1 MNKNKINLMI
11 KEKRKEKTKVQNN
24 ILYYQ
29 KNLRNQKILN
39 KINPLNCSF
48 ILTAIISLLLPF
60 DFFLTFKSSIITY
73 LIVGTLSYEFQ
84 KNILRKIYSHKNNH
98 IKNQLNSLISYNKE
112 VCKDKLIDSE
122 LELLNKKYDNDNG
135 MPKLNIEHSFS
146 FTNNALDLDIEKYE
160 DVINNSINNINEASK
175 KKSILEIKKEY
186 SLKNI
191 IKKLLIS
198 SPLIVLFTV
207 LSSLYYNLL
216 SIPPMLT
223 CLIGSS
229 LLSINLINQIN
240 NYVNARKVLNEYND
254 LTKTNNISE
263 NITDLN
269 NEIDIN
275 IKNIYINRQYEF
287 DVELLNGILETDY
300 LGKENSHN
308 YEENNEKITYTTM
321 PKLKIYKK

>member
-11 KEKRKEKTKVQNN
+11 EEKRKEKTKVQNK

-60 DFFLTFKSSIITY
+60 NFFLTFKSSIITY
-73 LIVGTLSYEFQ
+73 LIVGILSYEFQ

-135 MPKLNIEHSFS
+135 MPKFNIEHYFSFS
-146 FTNNALDLDIEKYE
+146 NNVLDIEKYE
-160 DVINNSINNINEASK
+160 DVINNSIDNINEASK

-198 SPLIVLFTV
+198 SPLIVLFTI

-287 DVELLNGILETDY
+287 DVELLNSILEIDY

-308 YEENNEKITYTTM
+308 YEENNEKIIYTTM

>member
-11 KEKRKEKTKVQNN
+11 EEKRKEKTKVQNK

-29 KNLRNQKILN
+29 KNLGNQKILN

-48 ILTAIISLLLPF
+48 LLTAIISLLLPF
-60 DFFLTFKSSIITY
+60 NFFLTFKSSIITY
-73 LIVGTLSYEFQ
+73 LIVGILSYEFQ

-98 IKNQLNSLISYNKE
+98 IKSQLNSLISYNKE

-135 MPKLNIEHSFS
+135 MPKFNIEHYFSFS
-146 FTNNALDLDIEKYE
+146 NNVLDIEKYE
-160 DVINNSINNINEASK
+160 DVINNSIDNINEASK

-198 SPLIVLFTV
+198 SPLIVLFTI
-207 LSSLYYNLL
+207 LGSLYYNLL

-287 DVELLNGILETDY
+287 DVEILNSILETDN

-308 YEENNEKITYTTM
+308 YEENIENITYTTM

>member
-11 KEKRKEKTKVQNN
+11 EEKRKEKAKVQNK

-60 DFFLTFKSSIITY
+60 NFFLTFKSSIVTY
-73 LIVGTLSYEFQ
+73 LIVGILSYEFQ

-135 MPKLNIEHSFS
+135 MPKFNIEHYFSFS
-146 FTNNALDLDIEKYE
+146 NNVLDIEKYE
-160 DVINNSINNINEASK
+160 DVINNSIDNINEASK

-198 SPLIVLFTV
+198 SPLIVLFTI

-287 DVELLNGILETDY
+287 DVELLKSILEIDY
-300 LGKENSHN
+300 LDKENSHN

>member
-11 KEKRKEKTKVQNN
+11 EEKRKEKTNVQNK
-24 ILYYQ
+24 ILHYQ

-48 ILTAIISLLLPF
+48 ILTVIISLLLPF
-60 DFFLTFKSSIITY
+60 NYFLTFKSSIIAY
-73 LIVGTLSYEFQ
+73 LIVGTLSYEIQ
-84 KNILRKIYSHKNNH
+84 KNILRKIYSHKINH

-135 MPKLNIEHSFS
+135 MPKFNIEHYFS
-146 FTNNALDLDIEKYE
+146 YSNNVLDVEKYE
-160 DVINNSINNINEASK
+160 DVINNSINNINKASK

-191 IKKLLIS
+191 IKKSLIS
-198 SPLIVLFTV
+198 SPLIVLFTI
-207 LSSLYYNLL
+207 LSSLYNLL
-216 SIPPMLT
+216 SIPTMLT
-223 CLIGSS
+223 YLIGSS

-240 NYVNARKVLNEYND
+240 NYVNAKKVLNEYND

-287 DVELLNGILETDY
+287 DVELLNGILENDY

-308 YEENNEKITYTTM
+308 YEENNENLTYTTM

>member
-11 KEKRKEKTKVQNN
+11 EEKRKEKTKVQNK

-60 DFFLTFKSSIITY
+60 NFFLTFKSSIITY
-73 LIVGTLSYEFQ
+73 LIVGILSYEFQ
-84 KNILRKIYSHKNNH
+84 RNILRKIYSHKNNH

-112 VCKDKLIDSE
+112 LCKDKLIDSE

-135 MPKLNIEHSFS
+135 MPKFNIEHYFSFS
-146 FTNNALDLDIEKYE
+146 NNVLDIEKYE
-160 DVINNSINNINEASK
+160 DVINNSIDNINEASK

-198 SPLIVLFTV
+198 SPLIVLFTI

-287 DVELLNGILETDY
+287 DVELLNSILEIDY

-308 YEENNEKITYTTM
+308 YEENNEKIIYTTM

>member
-11 KEKRKEKTKVQNN
+11 EEKRKEKTKVQNK

-48 ILTAIISLLLPF
+48 LLTAIISLLLPF
-60 DFFLTFKSSIITY
+60 NFFLTFKSSIVTY
-73 LIVGTLSYEFQ
+73 LIVGILSYEFQ

-122 LELLNKKYDNDNG
+122 LELLKKKYDNDNG
-135 MPKLNIEHSFS
+135 MPKFNIEHYFSFS
-146 FTNNALDLDIEKYE
+146 NNVLDIEKYE
-160 DVINNSINNINEASK
+160 DVINNSIDNINEASK

-198 SPLIVLFTV
+198 SPLIVLFTI

-287 DVELLNGILETDY
+287 DVELLKSILEIDY
-300 LGKENSHN
+300 LDKENSHN

>member
-11 KEKRKEKTKVQNN
+11 EEKRKEKTKVQNK

-60 DFFLTFKSSIITY
+60 NFFLTFKSSIITY
-73 LIVGTLSYEFQ
+73 LIVGILSYEFQ

-135 MPKLNIEHSFS
+135 MPKFNIEHYFSFS
-146 FTNNALDLDIEKYE
+146 NNVLDIEKYE
-160 DVINNSINNINEASK
+160 DVINNSIDNINEASK

-198 SPLIVLFTV
+198 SPLIVLFTI
-207 LSSLYYNLL
+207 LGSLYYNLL
-216 SIPPMLT
+216 SIPPTLI

-240 NYVNARKVLNEYND
+240 NYINARKVLNEYND

-287 DVELLNGILETDY
+287 DVELLNSILEIDY

>member
-11 KEKRKEKTKVQNN
+11 EEKRKEKTKVQNK

-60 DFFLTFKSSIITY
+60 NFFLTFKSSIVTY
-73 LIVGTLSYEFQ
+73 LIVGILSYEFQ

-135 MPKLNIEHSFS
+135 MPKFNIEHYFSFS
-146 FTNNALDLDIEKYE
+146 NNVLDIEKYE
-160 DVINNSINNINEASK
+160 NEINNSIDNINEASK

-198 SPLIVLFTV
+198 SPLIVLFTI

-287 DVELLNGILETDY
+287 DVELLNSILEIDY
-300 LGKENSHN
+300 LGKENSHS

>member
-11 KEKRKEKTKVQNN
+11 EEKRKEKTKVQNK

-60 DFFLTFKSSIITY
+60 NFFLTFKSSIITY
-73 LIVGTLSYEFQ
+73 LIVGILSYEFQ

-135 MPKLNIEHSFS
+135 MPKFNIEHYFSFS
-146 FTNNALDLDIEKYE
+146 NNVLDIEKYE
-160 DVINNSINNINEASK
+160 DVINNSIDNINEASK

-198 SPLIVLFTV
+198 SPLIVLFTI
-207 LSSLYYNLL
+207 LGSLYYNLL

-287 DVELLNGILETDY
+287 DVELLNSILEKDY

>member
-11 KEKRKEKTKVQNN
+11 EEKRKEKTKVQNK

-60 DFFLTFKSSIITY
+60 NFFLTFKSSIITY
-73 LIVGTLSYEFQ
+73 LIVGILSYGFQ

-98 IKNQLNSLISYNKE
+98 IKNQLNSLISYNEE

-135 MPKLNIEHSFS
+135 MPKFNFEHYFSFS
-146 FTNNALDLDIEKYE
+146 NNVLDIEKYE
-160 DVINNSINNINEASK
+160 NEINNSIDNINEASK

-198 SPLIVLFTV
+198 SPLIVLFTI
-207 LSSLYYNLL
+207 LGSLYYNLL

-240 NYVNARKVLNEYND
+240 NYVNARKVLNKYND

-275 IKNIYINRQYEF
+275 IKNIYINRQYEY
-287 DVELLNGILETDY
+287 DVEILNSILETDN

-308 YEENNEKITYTTM
+308 YEENIENITYTTM

>member
-11 KEKRKEKTKVQNN
+11 EEKRKEKTKVQNK

-29 KNLRNQKILN
+29 KNLGNQKILN

-60 DFFLTFKSSIITY
+60 NFFLTFKSSIITY
-73 LIVGTLSYEFQ
+73 LIVGILSYEFQ

-135 MPKLNIEHSFS
+135 MPKFNFEHYFSFS
-146 FTNNALDLDIEKYE
+146 NNVLDIEKYE
-160 DVINNSINNINEASK
+160 DVINNSIDNINEASK

-198 SPLIVLFTV
+198 SPLIVLFTI

-216 SIPPMLT
+216 SIPPTLT

-287 DVELLNGILETDY
+287 DVELLNSILEIDY

-308 YEENNEKITYTTM
+308 YEENNEKIIYTTM

>member
-84 KNILRKIYSHKNNH
+84 KKILRKIYFYKNNH

-240 NYVNARKVLNEYND
+240 NYINARKVLNEYND

-300 LGKENSHN
+300 LDKENSHN

>member
-11 KEKRKEKTKVQNN
+11 EEKRKEKTEVQNK

-48 ILTAIISLLLPF
+48 ILTVIISLLLPF
-60 DFFLTFKSSIITY
+60 NYFLTFKSSIIAY
-73 LIVGTLSYEFQ
+73 LIVGTLSYIIQ
-84 KNILRKIYSHKNNH
+84 KNILRKIYSHKINH

-112 VCKDKLIDSE
+112 VSKDKLIDSE
-122 LELLNKKYDNDNG
+122 LKLLNKKYDNDNG
-135 MPKLNIEHSFS
+135 MPKFNIEQYFSFS
-146 FTNNALDLDIEKYE
+146 NNVLDIEKYE

-191 IKKLLIS
+191 IKKFLIS
-198 SPLIVLFTV
+198 SPLIVLFTI
-207 LSSLYYNLL
+207 LGSLYYNLL

-240 NYVNARKVLNEYND
+240 NYVNDRKVLNEYNA

-287 DVELLNGILETDY
+287 DVELLDDILETDY
-300 LGKENSHN
+300 LSKENSHN

>member
-11 KEKRKEKTKVQNN
+11 EEKRKEKTKVQNK

-60 DFFLTFKSSIITY
+60 NFFLTFKSSIITY
-73 LIVGTLSYEFQ
+73 LIVGILSYEFQ

-122 LELLNKKYDNDNG
+122 LELLKKKYDNDNG
-135 MPKLNIEHSFS
+135 MPKFNIEHYFSFS
-146 FTNNALDLDIEKYE
+146 NNVLDIEKYE
-160 DVINNSINNINEASK
+160 DVINNSIDNINEASK

-198 SPLIVLFTV
+198 SPLIVLFTI

-287 DVELLNGILETDY
+287 DVELLKSILEIDY
-300 LGKENSHN
+300 LDKENSHN

>member
-11 KEKRKEKTKVQNN
+11 EEKRKVQNK

-48 ILTAIISLLLPF
+48 ILTAIISLLLRF

-73 LIVGTLSYEFQ
+73 LIIGTLSYEFQ

-122 LELLNKKYDNDNG
+122 LELLNKKYNNDNG
-135 MPKLNIEHSFS
+135 MPKFNIEHYFSFS
-146 FTNNALDLDIEKYE
+146 NNVLDIEKYE

-175 KKSILEIKKEY
+175 KKSILEIKKVY

-198 SPLIVLFTV
+198 SPLIVLFTI
-207 LSSLYYNLL
+207 LGSLYYNLL

-254 LTKTNNISE
+254 LTKINNISE

-287 DVELLNGILETDY
+287 DVELLNSILETDY

-308 YEENNEKITYTTM
+308 YEENNEKITYTAM

>member
-11 KEKRKEKTKVQNN
+11 EEKRKEKTKVQNK

-29 KNLRNQKILN
+29 KNLRNEKILN

-84 KNILRKIYSHKNNH
+84 KNILRKIYFHKNNH

-122 LELLNKKYDNDNG
+122 LELLNKKYNNDNG
-135 MPKLNIEHSFS
+135 MPKFNIEHYFSFS
-146 FTNNALDLDIEKYE
+146 NNVLDIEKYE
-160 DVINNSINNINEASK
+160 DVINNNINNINEASK
-175 KKSILEIKKEY
+175 KKSILEIKQEY

-198 SPLIVLFTV
+198 SPLIVLFTI

-287 DVELLNGILETDY
+287 DAEILNGILKTDY

>member
-11 KEKRKEKTKVQNN
+11 EEKRKEKTEVQNK

-29 KNLRNQKILN
+29 KNLRKQKILN

-60 DFFLTFKSSIITY
+60 NYFLTFKSSIITY
-73 LIVGTLSYEFQ
+73 LIVGILSYELQ

-135 MPKLNIEHSFS
+135 MPKFNIEHYFSFS
-146 FTNNALDLDIEKYE
+146 NNDLDIEKYE

-175 KKSILEIKKEY
+175 KKSILEIKREY

-198 SPLIVLFTV
+198 SPLIVLFTI
-207 LSSLYYNLL
+207 LGSLYYNLL

-240 NYVNARKVLNEYND
+240 NYVNAKKVLNEYND

-287 DVELLNGILETDY
+287 DVELLNGILENDY

-308 YEENNEKITYTTM
+308 YEENNESLTYTTM

>member
-11 KEKRKEKTKVQNN
+11 EEKRKEKAKVQNK

-60 DFFLTFKSSIITY
+60 NFFLTFKSSIVTY
-73 LIVGTLSYEFQ
+73 LIVGILSYEFQ

-122 LELLNKKYDNDNG
+122 LELLKKKYDNDNG
-135 MPKLNIEHSFS
+135 MPKFNIEHYFSFS
-146 FTNNALDLDIEKYE
+146 NNVLDIEKYE
-160 DVINNSINNINEASK
+160 DVINNSIDNINEASK

-198 SPLIVLFTV
+198 SPLIVLFTI

-287 DVELLNGILETDY
+287 DVELLKSILEIDY
-300 LGKENSHN
+300 LYKENSHN

>member
-11 KEKRKEKTKVQNN
+11 EEKRKEKTKVQNK

-60 DFFLTFKSSIITY
+60 NFFLTFKSSIITY

-135 MPKLNIEHSFS
+135 MPKFNIEHYFSFS
-146 FTNNALDLDIEKYE
+146 NNVLDIEKYE
-160 DVINNSINNINEASK
+160 DVINNSIDNINEASK

-198 SPLIVLFTV
+198 SPLIVLFTI
-207 LSSLYYNLL
+207 LGSLYYNLL

-240 NYVNARKVLNEYND
+240 NYINARKVLNEYND

-287 DVELLNGILETDY
+287 DVELLNSILEIDY

>member
-11 KEKRKEKTKVQNN
+11 EEKRKEKTKVQNK

-29 KNLRNQKILN
+29 KNLRKQKILN

-60 DFFLTFKSSIITY
+60 NYFLTFKSSIITY
-73 LIVGTLSYEFQ
+73 LIVGILSYELQ

-135 MPKLNIEHSFS
+135 MPKFNIEHYISFS
-146 FTNNALDLDIEKYE
+146 NNDLDIEKYE

-198 SPLIVLFTV
+198 SPLIVLFTI
-207 LSSLYYNLL
+207 LGSLYYNLL

-287 DVELLNGILETDY
+287 DVELLNGILENDY

-308 YEENNEKITYTTM
+308 YEENNESLTYTTM

>member
-11 KEKRKEKTKVQNN
+11 EEKRKEKTKVQNK

-60 DFFLTFKSSIITY
+60 NFFLTFKSSIITY

-135 MPKLNIEHSFS
+135 MPKFNIEHYFSFS
-146 FTNNALDLDIEKYE
+146 NNVLDIEKYE
-160 DVINNSINNINEASK
+160 DVINNSIDNINEASK

-198 SPLIVLFTV
+198 SPLIVLFTI
-207 LSSLYYNLL
+207 LGSLYYNLL

-240 NYVNARKVLNEYND
+240 NYINARKVLNEYND

-287 DVELLNGILETDY
+287 DVELLNSILEIDY

-308 YEENNEKITYTTM
+308 YEENIEKITYTTM

>member
-11 KEKRKEKTKVQNN
+11 EEKRKEKTNVQNK
-24 ILYYQ
+24 ILHYQ

-48 ILTAIISLLLPF
+48 ILTVIISLLLPF
-60 DFFLTFKSSIITY
+60 NYFLTFKSSIIAY
-73 LIVGTLSYEFQ
+73 LIVGTLSYEIQ
-84 KNILRKIYSHKNNH
+84 KNILRKIYSHKINH

-135 MPKLNIEHSFS
+135 MPKFNIEHYFS
-146 FTNNALDLDIEKYE
+146 YSNNVLDVEKYE
-160 DVINNSINNINEASK
+160 DVINNSINNINKASK

-191 IKKLLIS
+191 IKKSLIS
-198 SPLIVLFTV
+198 SPLIVLFTI
-207 LSSLYYNLL
+207 LSSLYNLL
-216 SIPPMLT
+216 SIPTMLT
-223 CLIGSS
+223 YLIGSS

-240 NYVNARKVLNEYND
+240 NYVNAKKVLNEYND

-269 NEIDIN
+269 NEIDRN
-275 IKNIYINRQYEF
+275 IKNIYINRQYEY

-308 YEENNEKITYTTM
+308 YEENSENLTYTTM

>member
-11 KEKRKEKTKVQNN
+11 EEKRKEKTKVQNK

-60 DFFLTFKSSIITY
+60 NFFLTFKSSIITY
-73 LIVGTLSYEFQ
+73 LIVGILSYEFQ

-135 MPKLNIEHSFS
+135 MPKFNIEHYFSFS
-146 FTNNALDLDIEKYE
+146 NNVLDIEKYE
-160 DVINNSINNINEASK
+160 DEINNSIDNINEASK

-198 SPLIVLFTV
+198 SPLIVLFTI

-287 DVELLNGILETDY
+287 DVELLNSILEIDY
-300 LGKENSHN
+300 LDKENSHN

>member
-11 KEKRKEKTKVQNN
+11 EEKRKEKTKVQNK

-29 KNLRNQKILN
+29 KNLRKQKILN

-60 DFFLTFKSSIITY
+60 NYFLTFKSSIITY
-73 LIVGTLSYEFQ
+73 LIVGILSYELQ

-135 MPKLNIEHSFS
+135 MPKFNIEHYFSFS
-146 FTNNALDLDIEKYE
+146 NNDLDIEKYE
-160 DVINNSINNINEASK
+160 DVINNSINNINKASK

-198 SPLIVLFTV
+198 SPLIVLFTI
-207 LSSLYYNLL
+207 LGSLYYNLL

-240 NYVNARKVLNEYND
+240 NYVNAKKVLNEYND

-287 DVELLNGILETDY
+287 DVELLNGILENDY

-308 YEENNEKITYTTM
+308 YEENNESLTYTTM

>member
-11 KEKRKEKTKVQNN
+11 EEKRKEKTKVQNK

-29 KNLRNQKILN
+29 NNLRNQKILN

-60 DFFLTFKSSIITY
+60 NFFLTFKSSIVTY
-73 LIVGTLSYEFQ
+73 LIVGILSYEFQ

-122 LELLNKKYDNDNG
+122 LELLKKKYDNDNG
-135 MPKLNIEHSFS
+135 MPKFNIEHYFSFS
-146 FTNNALDLDIEKYE
+146 NNVLDIEKYE
-160 DVINNSINNINEASK
+160 DVINNSIDNINEASK

-198 SPLIVLFTV
+198 SPLIVLFTI

-287 DVELLNGILETDY
+287 DVELLNSILEKDY

>member
-11 KEKRKEKTKVQNN
+11 EEKRKEKTKVQNK

-29 KNLRNQKILN
+29 KNLRKQKILN
-39 KINPLNCSF
+39 KINSLNCSF

-60 DFFLTFKSSIITY
+60 NYFLTFKSSIITY
-73 LIVGTLSYEFQ
+73 LIVGILSYELQ

-135 MPKLNIEHSFS
+135 MPKFNIEHYFSFS
-146 FTNNALDLDIEKYE
+146 NNDLDIEKYE
-160 DVINNSINNINEASK
+160 DVINNSINNINKASK

-198 SPLIVLFTV
+198 SPLIVLFTI
-207 LSSLYYNLL
+207 LGSLYYNLL

-229 LLSINLINQIN
+229 LLSIKLINQIN
-240 NYVNARKVLNEYND
+240 NYVNAGKVLNEYND

-287 DVELLNGILETDY
+287 DVELLNGILENDY

-308 YEENNEKITYTTM
+308 YEENNESLTYTTM

>member
-11 KEKRKEKTKVQNN
+11 EEKRKEKTKVKNK

-60 DFFLTFKSSIITY
+60 NFFLTFKSSIITY
-73 LIVGTLSYEFQ
+73 LIVGILNYEFQ

-135 MPKLNIEHSFS
+135 MPKFNIEHYFSFS
-146 FTNNALDLDIEKYE
+146 NNDLDIGKYE

-198 SPLIVLFTV
+198 SPLIVLFTI
-207 LSSLYYNLL
+207 LGSLYYNLL

-240 NYVNARKVLNEYND
+240 NYVNAGKVLNEYND

-287 DVELLNGILETDY
+287 DVELLNGILENDY

-308 YEENNEKITYTTM
+308 YEENNESLTYTTM

>member
-11 KEKRKEKTKVQNN
+11 EEKRKEKTKVQNK

-60 DFFLTFKSSIITY
+60 NFFLTFKSSIITY

-135 MPKLNIEHSFS
+135 MPKFNIEHYFSFS
-146 FTNNALDLDIEKYE
+146 NNVLDIEKYE
-160 DVINNSINNINEASK
+160 DVINNSIDNINEASK

-198 SPLIVLFTV
+198 SPLIVLFTI

-287 DVELLNGILETDY
+287 DVELLNSILETDN

>member
-11 KEKRKEKTKVQNN
+11 EEKRKEKTKVQNK

-48 ILTAIISLLLPF
+48 ILTAIISLFLPF
-60 DFFLTFKSSIITY
+60 NFFLTFKSSIITY
-73 LIVGTLSYEFQ
+73 LIVGILSYEFQ

-122 LELLNKKYDNDNG
+122 LELLKKKYDNDNG
-135 MPKLNIEHSFS
+135 MPKFNIEHYFSFS
-146 FTNNALDLDIEKYE
+146 NNVLDIEKYE
-160 DVINNSINNINEASK
+160 DVINNSIDNINEASK

-198 SPLIVLFTV
+198 SPLIVLFTI

-287 DVELLNGILETDY
+287 DVELLKSILEIDY
-300 LGKENSHN
+300 LDKENSHN

>member
-11 KEKRKEKTKVQNN
+11 EEKRKEKTEVQNK

-60 DFFLTFKSSIITY
+60 NYFLTFKSSIITY
-73 LIVGTLSYEFQ
+73 LIVGILSYELQ

-135 MPKLNIEHSFS
+135 MPKFNIEHYFSFS
-146 FTNNALDLDIEKYE
+146 NNDLDIEKYE

-198 SPLIVLFTV
+198 SPLIVLFTI
-207 LSSLYYNLL
+207 LGSLYYNLL

-240 NYVNARKVLNEYND
+240 NYVNAGKVLNEYND

-287 DVELLNGILETDY
+287 DVELLNGILENDY

-308 YEENNEKITYTTM
+308 YEENNESLTYTTM

>member
-11 KEKRKEKTKVQNN
+11 EEKRKEKAKVQNK

-60 DFFLTFKSSIITY
+60 NFFLTFKSSIVTY
-73 LIVGTLSYEFQ
+73 LIVGILSYEFQ

-122 LELLNKKYDNDNG
+122 LELLKKKYDNDNG
-135 MPKLNIEHSFS
+135 MPKFNIEHYFSFS
-146 FTNNALDLDIEKYE
+146 NNVLDIEKYE
-160 DVINNSINNINEASK
+160 DVINNSIDNINEASK

-198 SPLIVLFTV
+198 SPLIVLFTI
-207 LSSLYYNLL
+207 LGSLYYNLL

-287 DVELLNGILETDY
+287 DVELLKSILEIDY
-300 LGKENSHN
+300 LDKENSHN

>member
-11 KEKRKEKTKVQNN
+11 EEKRKEKTKVQNK

-48 ILTAIISLLLPF
+48 ILTAIISLFLPF
-60 DFFLTFKSSIITY
+60 NFFLTFKSSIITY
-73 LIVGTLSYEFQ
+73 LIVGILSYEFQ

-98 IKNQLNSLISYNKE
+98 IKSQLNSLISYNKE

-135 MPKLNIEHSFS
+135 MPKFNFEHYFSFS
-146 FTNNALDLDIEKYE
+146 NNVLDIEKYE
-160 DVINNSINNINEASK
+160 NEINNSIDNINEASK

-198 SPLIVLFTV
+198 SPLIVLFTI

-287 DVELLNGILETDY
+287 DVELLKSILEIDY
-300 LGKENSHN
+300 LDEENSHN

>member
-11 KEKRKEKTKVQNN
+11 EEKRKEKTNVQNK
-24 ILYYQ
+24 ILHYQ

-48 ILTAIISLLLPF
+48 ILTVIISLLLPF
-60 DFFLTFKSSIITY
+60 NYFLTFKSSIIAY
-73 LIVGTLSYEFQ
+73 LIVGTLSYIFQ
-84 KNILRKIYSHKNNH
+84 KNILRKIYSHKINH

-135 MPKLNIEHSFS
+135 MPKFNLEHYFS
-146 FTNNALDLDIEKYE
+146 YSNNVLDIEKYE

-198 SPLIVLFTV
+198 SPLIVLFTI
-207 LSSLYYNLL
+207 LSSHYYNLL

-223 CLIGSS
+223 YLIGSS

-240 NYVNARKVLNEYND
+240 NYINARKVLNEYND

-308 YEENNEKITYTTM
+308 YEENNENLAYTTM

>member
-11 KEKRKEKTKVQNN
+11 EEKRKEKTKVQNK

-29 KNLRNQKILN
+29 KNLRKQKILN
-39 KINPLNCSF
+39 KINSLNCSF
-48 ILTAIISLLLPF
+48 ILNAIIYLLLPF
-60 DFFLTFKSSIITY
+60 NYFLTFKSSIITY
-73 LIVGTLSYEFQ
+73 LIVGILSYELQ

-135 MPKLNIEHSFS
+135 MPKFNIEHYFSFS
-146 FTNNALDLDIEKYE
+146 NNDLDIEKYE
-160 DVINNSINNINEASK
+160 DVINNSINNINKASK

-198 SPLIVLFTV
+198 SPLIVLFTI
-207 LSSLYYNLL
+207 LGSLYYNLL

-240 NYVNARKVLNEYND
+240 NYVNAGKVLNEYND

-287 DVELLNGILETDY
+287 DVELLNGILENDY

-308 YEENNEKITYTTM
+308 YEENNESLTYTTM

>member
-11 KEKRKEKTKVQNN
+11 EEKRKEKTKVQNK

-60 DFFLTFKSSIITY
+60 NFFLTFKSSIITY

-135 MPKLNIEHSFS
+135 MPKFNIEHYFSFS
-146 FTNNALDLDIEKYE
+146 NNVLDIEKYE
-160 DVINNSINNINEASK
+160 DVINNSIDNINEASK

-198 SPLIVLFTV
+198 SPLIVLFTI

-287 DVELLNGILETDY
+287 DVELLKSILEIDY
-300 LGKENSHN
+300 LDKENSHN